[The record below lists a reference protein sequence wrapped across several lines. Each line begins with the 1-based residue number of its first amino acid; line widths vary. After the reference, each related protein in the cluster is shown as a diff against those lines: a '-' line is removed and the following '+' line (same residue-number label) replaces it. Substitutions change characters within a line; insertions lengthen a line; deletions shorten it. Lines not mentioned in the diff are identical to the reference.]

1 MKSTKAHLESRPDD
15 ENQSNGDDKKPKPG
29 SGN

>member
-1 MKSTKAHLESRPDD
+1 MKSTTLHLKSRPDD
-15 ENQSNGDDKKPKPG
+15 ENQINDDDKKPKPG